1 MRTRLSLSS
10 DTRDGLR
17 DIAPVMIAAAPIG
30 GLFGAI
36 AASKGLSVA
45 EVALM
50 STLVFAGGAQ
60 FAAIELWSYPVPVAA
75 ILFSTLLVNA
85 RHVLMGASLAPKTR
99 GFSSAQRYLGFF
111 FLTDEA
117 WALAERRALARTVTP
132 AYWFACAAVLPASW
146 IGSSIPGAALG
157 AFLGDP
163 KRFGADFAFT
173 ALFIGLVAGFNK
185 GRITAATVAASGG
198 TAALVMSR
206 SARPGMCLPAPSP
219 ASLAA
224 YAGGAPGGAHEDR
237 SGDALRRSSAWRRR
251 PI

>member
-10 DTRDGLR
+10 DARDGLR

-99 GFSSAQRYLGFF
+99 GFSMAQRYLGFF

-146 IGSSIPGAALG
+146 IGSSIAGAALG
-157 AFLGDP
+157 AFLGD
-163 KRFGADFAFT
+163 
-173 ALFIGLVAGFNK
+173 
-185 GRITAATVAASGG
+185 
-198 TAALVMSR
+198 R
-206 SARPGMCLPAPSP
+206 SASAPTSPSRRCSSGSSP
-219 ASLAA
+219 AST
-224 YAGGAPGGAHEDR
+224 R
-237 SGDALRRSSAWRRR
+237 DASRRR
-251 PI
+251 PSPRAVARRRSLL

>member
-1 MRTRLSLSS
+1 MRTRLSLSP
-10 DTRDGLR
+10 DARDGLR

-36 AASKGLSVA
+36 AASKGLSLA

-99 GFSSAQRYLGFF
+99 GFSPAQRYLGFF

-132 AYWFACAAVLPASW
+132 A
-146 IGSSIPGAALG
+146 
-157 AFLGDP
+157 
-163 KRFGADFAFT
+163 
-173 ALFIGLVAGFNK
+173 
-185 GRITAATVAASGG
+185 
-198 TAALVMSR
+198 
-206 SARPGMCLPAPSP
+206 
-219 ASLAA
+219 
-224 YAGGAPGGAHEDR
+224 
-237 SGDALRRSSAWRRR
+237 
-251 PI
+251 